1 MALYKGYEAV
11 IGLEI
16 HVELKTH
23 TKMFCACKNAFGA
36 EPNTVCCPV
45 CMGMPGA
52 LPTLNEKAVE
62 YAVMAGIATNCKINT
77 VSAMARKNYF
87 YPDLPKGYQITQG
100 QYPIAEKGYLEI
112 EGKRVGITRIHMEE
126 DAGKLI
132 HRQNKTLV
140 DFNRCGVPLIEI
152 VTEPDIESA
161 AQAKA
166 FLKKLRS
173 VLLYT
178 GISDCKMNEGSMRCD
193 VNLSVRKPGNV
204 LGVRTEMKN
213 INSFSFV
220 EKAVEYEYRRQA
232 DLLESGGN
240 VIQETRRFDENTGKT
255 FSMRSKENAA
265 DYRYFPEPDLPTV
278 YVTEEQIKSIKESR
292 PVMPHER
299 IALYEDRYGIAPR
312 DAERLTALLENADI
326 FEAAAMKCRHVQV
339 LAKQMLTF
347 PMDAPIC
354 LCPAQLCGIAD
365 MTGDGKINSSTAK
378 ALLLLCQNTE
388 VDPEKYAKE
397 HELFQISDRNLLWQM
412 LSDAAKSDPKSV
424 SDYQNGKAAAGKALV
439 GRVMAE
445 SRGRADAKI
454 LQELL
459 QELKKII

>member
-16 HVELKTH
+16 HVELKTR
-23 TKMFCACKNAFGA
+23 TKMFCTCQNAFGA

-52 LPTLNEKAVE
+52 LPTLNAQAVE
-62 YAVMAGIATNCKINT
+62 YAVMAGIATNCKVNP
-77 VSAMARKNYF
+77 VSTMARKNYF

-100 QYPIAEKGYLEI
+100 QYPIAEHGYLEI

-132 HRQNKTLV
+132 HRQKQTLV
-140 DFNRCGVPLIEI
+140 DFNRCGVPLVEI
-152 VTEPDIESA
+152 VTEPDIHSLEE
-161 AQAKA
+161 AKA

-178 GISDCKMNEGSMRCD
+178 GISDCKMNEGSLRCD
-193 VNLSVRKPGNV
+193 VNLSVRKPGQA

-220 EKAVEYEYRRQA
+220 AKAIEYEYRRQV
-232 DLLESGGN
+232 DLLESGGT
-240 VIQETRRFDENTGKT
+240 VIQETRRFDESTGRT

-265 DYRYFPEPDLPTV
+265 DYRYFPEPDLPPV
-278 YVTEEQIKSIKESR
+278 YVSEEQIKSIQEAL
-292 PVMPHER
+292 PMMPHER
-299 IALYEDRYGIAPR
+299 IALYENRYGIAPK
-312 DAERLTALLENADI
+312 DGERLTALLENADI
-326 FEAAAMKCRHVQV
+326 FEAAAKKCRHVQV

-347 PMDAPIC
+347 PMDVSIGIT
-354 LCPAQLCGIAD
+354 PAQLASIAD
-365 MTGDGKINSSTAK
+365 MTGDGRINSSTAK
-378 ALLLLCQNTE
+378 ALLSLCQNSDI
-388 VDPEKYAKE
+388 VPEEYAKE
-397 HELFQISDRNLLWQM
+397 HDLFQICDKEILWQM
-412 LSDAAKSDPKSV
+412 LCAAAQADPKSAH
-424 SDYQNGKAAAGKALV
+424 DFKNGKTAAGKALV
-439 GRVMAE
+439 GKVMAK
-445 SRGRADAKI
+445 SQGRADAKI

-459 QELKKII
+459 QELKK